1 MKGRLIV
8 NENKN
13 RLDARIEKCRDNH
26 EGILVG
32 LIPFGDPDLE
42 VSAHLVDVYLEAGV
56 DIVEFALASEDPFVD
71 SRQIKESGARAL
83 AKEPDLLKHFEKI
96 KHIRQAYPQ
105 EPFEVMA
112 YSDAKNKVG
121 VQRLVREMQE
131 ADIDAHLLADSVFC
145 EKAVIAQL
153 EDLLTA
159 AKIYRIRFMP
169 HPYREHLLEDIGSA
183 GKGFM
188 ILQSIAD
195 ANGMR
200 PRVAPENKG
209 LVERVRASGTKAAI
223 ILAYGIRDEE
233 RASEAAATG
242 ADGIIVGTS
251 FVELISQA
259 DYNGLSRQI
268 KAIKNALKR

>member
-1 MKGRLIV
+1 ME
-8 NENKN
+8 ENMN
-13 RLDARIEKCRDNH
+13 RLNARIKKCNDNQ

-112 YSDAKNKVG
+112 YSDAKKKVG
-121 VQRLVREMQE
+121 VERFVQEMRE

-145 EKAVIAQL
+145 EKADIGQL
-153 EDLLTA
+153 DHFLNA
-159 AKIYRIRFMP
+159 AGICRIRFMP
-169 HPYREHLLEDIGSA
+169 HPFREDLLEDIGSA

-188 ILQSIAD
+188 ILQSITD

-200 PRVAPENKG
+200 PRVAPENEG

-233 RASEAAATG
+233 RAREAAATR

-251 FVELISQA
+251 FVEFISQA

-268 KAIKNALKR
+268 RAIKNALKR